1 MSLQKKYIQI
11 TCDLWFFESQF
22 SYCPLIW
29 MLHCRTN
36 RLHDRA
42 LRIVYSD
49 YKSLFNTLL
58 ENDGSFQSN
67 KEIFTVYLLKY
78 INSLHD
84 LSPAITGNIIKL
96 NGPPKYNLRTWLE
109 LRNRNKKTVKYD
121 TQTKSFFSSE
131 NSVSSSSKYKT
142 LHLSFII

>member
-1 MSLQKKYIQI
+1 
-11 TCDLWFFESQF
+11 
-22 SYCPLIW
+22 

-96 NGPPKYNLRTWLE
+96 NGPPKYNLRT
-109 LRNRNKKTVKYD
+109 
-121 TQTKSFFSSE
+121 
-131 NSVSSSSKYKT
+131 
-142 LHLSFII
+142 

>member
-1 MSLQKKYIQI
+1 
-11 TCDLWFFESQF
+11 
-22 SYCPLIW
+22 

-67 KEIFTVYLLKY
+67 KEIFTIYLLKY

-96 NGPPKYNLRTWLE
+96 NGPPKYNLRTRLE

-121 TQTKSFFSSE
+121 TQTKSFLVLKIQSVAPQNIKHCTSLSSFKM
-131 NSVSSSSKYKT
+131 NIRKWKPDYPCRLCKC
-142 LHLSFII
+142 F